1 MEQVSWTGKVTKYWT
16 EFIEKGYYN
25 ESDKETMVNVL
36 AIPRLADYYYGI

>member
-36 AIPRLADYYYGI
+36 VRDIMDGIIQ